1 MPVHRRDHCR
11 APNRLVPCPTGML
24 PRSAAP
30 ATPRSGAG
38 SPRTRAA
45 VVDRGP
51 PRETQTGTRMSALEP
66 RRDRSPR
73 WCPHGCAGMSAK
85 SAMAALGAGSCIC
98 VWTGRAVQAG
108 CNDLEIIGLA
118 HLYSAHCRERF
129 LLPGHHGYPRA
140 SDLIR
145 DKALE
150 GRKYIKITDA
160 TVRPFLHLLNPTR
173 RPRQESFGV

>member
-1 MPVHRRDHCR
+1 MVGTTKRSIATTPSAWLRRNVFHPCEGGPLLR
-11 APNRLVPCPTGML
+11 A
-24 PRSAAP
+24 
-30 ATPRSGAG
+30 
-38 SPRTRAA
+38 
-45 VVDRGP
+45 
-51 PRETQTGTRMSALEP
+51 
-66 RRDRSPR
+66 
-73 WCPHGCAGMSAK
+73 
-85 SAMAALGAGSCIC
+85 IYF

-108 CNDLEIIGLA
+108 CDDLEIIGLA

-173 RPRQESFGV
+173 RPRQESFGFCRR

>member
-1 MPVHRRDHCR
+1 MYFVW
-11 APNRLVPCPTGML
+11 T
-24 PRSAAP
+24 
-30 ATPRSGAG
+30 
-38 SPRTRAA
+38 
-45 VVDRGP
+45 
-51 PRETQTGTRMSALEP
+51 
-66 RRDRSPR
+66 
-73 WCPHGCAGMSAK
+73 
-85 SAMAALGAGSCIC
+85 

-129 LLPGHHGYPRA
+129 LLPGHHRYPRA

-173 RPRQESFGV
+173 RPRQEIFRFLSPLTLAIHLGRSLDGFSHARLRRRRFDTRLNASLIATSLRQDSPSDPRQLVGERNCQNITMQSPRCGGEPRSKAVFCPTCRS

>member
-1 MPVHRRDHCR
+1 MCT
-11 APNRLVPCPTGML
+11 NTSL
-24 PRSAAP
+24 PP
-30 ATPRSGAG
+30 
-38 SPRTRAA
+38 
-45 VVDRGP
+45 
-51 PRETQTGTRMSALEP
+51 L
-66 RRDRSPR
+66 
-73 WCPHGCAGMSAK
+73 
-85 SAMAALGAGSCIC
+85 
-98 VWTGRAVQAG
+98 TGRAVQAG
-108 CNDLEIIGLA
+108 CDDLEIIGLA

-173 RPRQESFGV
+173 RPRQESFGFCRR